1 MIQNEITSIQKKV
14 KVDLMSVHENV
25 NELIKSAEFII
36 IKVDDKDSYKEAVE
50 LKKVIKNTHVAVE
63 KKRKEL
69 KAPIIEA
76 GKSLDAF
83 AKSIYVPLKDAE
95 SILKEKM
102 LPYEQ
107 EQEKIKEQERIEKEK
122 EQKEKDALNEKLMHL
137 NSVLPD
143 INSCKNKS
151 EIQEIEN
158 KLAEINPKDFGER
171 SDEAGFILTNLK
183 TTCMMIKKS
192 LPDDT
197 QEVLMKN
204 GFGEYEEVSIPITEA
219 KEEPVIVHDGMK
231 YNPENPEQTLE
242 FDFKT
247 SKIETLKDL
256 PSFVDDNTIYEN
268 QIIVNKEIGDIKIT
282 YPVDL
287 VMLKNEVDEINK
299 QIITLEAKKNFLLK
313 RYDELNK

>member
-1 MIQNEITSIQKKV
+1 MIQNEITAIQKKV

-25 NELIKSAEFII
+25 NQLIKSAEFII
-36 IKVDDKDSYKEAVE
+36 VKVDDKDSYEEAVA

-107 EQEKIKEQERIEKEK
+107 EQEKIKEQERIAKEK
-122 EQKEKDALNEKLMHL
+122 EQQEKDALNEKLMQL
-137 NSVLPD
+137 NSVLPN
-143 INSCKNKS
+143 INACKNKS

-192 LPDDT
+192 LPEDT
-197 QEVLMKN
+197 QEVLIKDEN
-204 GFGEYEEVSIPITEA
+204 GLFEEVSFPINEDK
-219 KEEPVIVHDGMK
+219 KELTNNTDKP
-231 YNPENPEQTLE
+231 QTSLAFGLE
-242 FDFKT
+242 KNYD
-247 SKIETLKDL
+247 SEEVMIHVE
-256 PSFVDDNTIYEN
+256 
-268 QIIVNKEIGDIKIT
+268 KEKLDINIT
-282 YPVDL
+282 YPVNL
-287 VMLKNEVDEINK
+287 PALKKEIGAINK
-299 QIITLEAKKNFLLK
+299 QINILQEKKTFLEK
-313 RYDELNK
+313 RYNELSK

>member
-25 NELIKSAEFII
+25 NQLIKSAEFII
-36 IKVDDKDSYKEAVE
+36 VKVDDKDSYKEAVE

-107 EQEKIKEQERIEKEK
+107 EQEKIKEQERIAKEK
-122 EQKEKDALNEKLMHL
+122 EQQEKDALNEKLMHL
-137 NSVLPD
+137 NSILPD

-158 KLAEINPKDFGER
+158 KLSEINPKDFGER

-192 LPDDT
+192 LPEDT
-197 QEVLMKN
+197 QEVLIKN
-204 GFGEYEEVSIPITEA
+204 GSGEYKEASFPITEEPQKPQTSLA
-219 KEEPVIVHDGMK
+219 FGLEKNIDSEEVMIHVEKE
-231 YNPENPEQTLE
+231 
-242 FDFKT
+242 
-247 SKIETLKDL
+247 
-256 PSFVDDNTIYEN
+256 
-268 QIIVNKEIGDIKIT
+268 DIKIT
-282 YPVDL
+282 YPVNL
-287 VMLKNEVDEINK
+287 PALKKEIDAINK
-299 QIITLEAKKNFLLK
+299 QINILQEKKTFLEKKYN
-313 RYDELNK
+313 ELSK

>member
-1 MIQNEITSIQKKV
+1 MIQNEITAIQKKV

-25 NELIKSAEFII
+25 NQLIKSAEFII
-36 IKVDDKDSYKEAVE
+36 VKVDDKDSYEEAVA

-107 EQEKIKEQERIEKEK
+107 EQEKIKEQERIAKEK
-122 EQKEKDALNEKLMHL
+122 EQQEKDALNEKLMQL

-143 INSCKNKS
+143 INACKNKS
-151 EIQEIEN
+151 EIQKIEN

-183 TTCMMIKKS
+183 TTGMMIKNS
-192 LPDDT
+192 LP
-197 QEVLMKN
+197 EK
-204 GFGEYEEVSIPITEA
+204 A
-219 KEEPVIVHDGMK
+219 EEPIVIHDGMK
-231 YNPENPEQTLE
+231 YNPENPEATVELTNNIDKPQTSLAFGLE
-242 FDFKT
+242 KNID
-247 SKIETLKDL
+247 SEEVMIQVE
-256 PSFVDDNTIYEN
+256 
-268 QIIVNKEIGDIKIT
+268 KEKLDINIT
-282 YPVDL
+282 YPVNL
-287 VMLKNEVDEINK
+287 PALKKEIGEINK
-299 QIITLEAKKNFLLK
+299 QINILQEKKTFLEK
-313 RYDELNK
+313 RYNELSK

>member
-25 NELIKSAEFII
+25 NQLIKSAEFII
-36 IKVDDKDSYKEAVE
+36 VKVDDTDSYKEAVE

-107 EQEKIKEQERIEKEK
+107 EQEKIKEQERIAKEK

-192 LPDDT
+192 LPEKT
-197 QEVLMKN
+197 
-204 GFGEYEEVSIPITEA
+204 
-219 KEEPVIVHDGMK
+219 EEPVVIHDGMK
-231 YNPENPEQTLE
+231 YNPENPEATVELTTNTDRPQTSLAFGLE
-242 FDFKT
+242 KNIDSEEVMIHVEK
-247 SKIETLKDL
+247 
-256 PSFVDDNTIYEN
+256 EN
-268 QIIVNKEIGDIKIT
+268 LDINIT
-282 YPVDL
+282 YPVNL
-287 VMLKNEVDEINK
+287 PALKKEIDAINK
-299 QIITLEAKKNFLLK
+299 QINILQEKKTFLEK
-313 RYDELNK
+313 RYNDLIK

>member
-1 MIQNEITSIQKKV
+1 MKTAIQTLEENSKASLLSI
-14 KVDLMSVHENV
+14 HENM
-25 NELIKSAEFII
+25 NGLIERATLIIINNNDNPEIKIKSYQ
-36 IKVDDKDSYKEAVE
+36 DAVN
-50 LKKVIKNTHVAVE
+50 LRKVIKNTHVAIE

-69 KAPIIEA
+69 KAPIINA
-76 GKSLDAF
+76 GKKIDEF
-83 AKSIYVPLKDAE
+83 AKSIYIPLKNAE
-95 SILKEKM
+95 AILKEKM
-102 LPYEQ
+102 IPYE
-107 EQEKIKEQERIEKEK
+107 EEQERLKEEEKFAKEK
-122 EQKEKDALNEKLMHL
+122 EQQEKDALTEKLMHL
-137 NSVLPD
+137 NSILPE
-143 INSCKNKS
+143 INSCKNKKDIS
-151 EIQEIEN
+151 DIEN
-158 KLAEINPKDFGER
+158 KLSNINPKDFAER

-197 QEVLMKN
+197 QEVLIKDEN
-204 GFGEYEEVSIPITEA
+204 GVFEEKSFPVSESKGINWAERQ
-219 KEEPVIVHDGMK
+219 K
-231 YNPENPEQTLE
+231 LE

-287 VMLKNEVDEINK
+287 VMLKKEVDEINK

>member
-1 MIQNEITSIQKKV
+1 MSKTENAIQTIEQQSKADLLSIHANM
-14 KVDLMSVHENV
+14 DI
-25 NELIKSAEFII
+25 LIKSAEHITI
-36 IKVDDKDSYKEAVE
+36 AVDDKESYVQAVE
-50 LKKVIKNTHVAVE
+50 LKKTIKQTHVAIE

-107 EQEKIKEQERIEKEK
+107 EQEKIQEQERIAKEK
-122 EQKEKDALNEKLMHL
+122 EQQEKDALNEKLMHL

-192 LPDDT
+192 LP
-197 QEVLMKN
+197 EK
-204 GFGEYEEVSIPITEA
+204 I
-219 KEEPVIVHDGMK
+219 EEPIVIHDGMK
-231 YNPENPEQTLE
+231 YNPENPEATVELTNNTDKPQTSLAFGLE
-242 FDFKT
+242 KNID
-247 SKIETLKDL
+247 SEE
-256 PSFVDDNTIYEN
+256 V
-268 QIIVNKEIGDIKIT
+268 IIHVQKEKLDINIT
-282 YPVDL
+282 YPVNL
-287 VMLKNEVDEINK
+287 PALKKEIGAINK
-299 QIITLEAKKNFLLK
+299 QINILQEKKMFLEK

>member
-25 NELIKSAEFII
+25 NELIKSAEFIV
-36 IKVDDKDSYKEAVE
+36 IKVDDKHSYQEAVE

-107 EQEKIKEQERIEKEK
+107 EQEKIKEQERIAKEK
-122 EQKEKDALNEKLMHL
+122 EQQEKDALNEKLMHL
-137 NSVLPD
+137 NSILPD

-192 LPDDT
+192 LP
-197 QEVLMKN
+197 EK
-204 GFGEYEEVSIPITEA
+204 A
-219 KEEPVIVHDGMK
+219 EEPIVIHDGMK
-231 YNPENPEQTLE
+231 YNPENPEATVELTNNIEKPQTSLAFGLE
-242 FDFKT
+242 KN
-247 SKIETLKDL
+247 IE
-256 PSFVDDNTIYEN
+256 SEEVMIHVE
-268 QIIVNKEIGDIKIT
+268 KEKLDINIT
-282 YPVDL
+282 YPVNL
-287 VMLKNEVDEINK
+287 PALKKEIGAINK
-299 QIITLEAKKNFLLK
+299 QINILQEKKMFLEK

>member
-1 MIQNEITSIQKKV
+1 MIQSEITSIQKKV

-25 NELIKSAEFII
+25 NQLIKSAEFII
-36 IKVDDKDSYKEAVE
+36 VKVDDKDSYKEAVE

-107 EQEKIKEQERIEKEK
+107 EQEKIKEQERIAKEK
-122 EQKEKDALNEKLMHL
+122 EQQEKDALNEKLMHL

-192 LPDDT
+192 LPEDT
-197 QEVLMKN
+197 QEVLIKN
-204 GFGEYEEVSIPITEA
+204 GLGEYKEASFPITEEPQKPQTSLA
-219 KEEPVIVHDGMK
+219 FGLEKNIDSEEVMIHVQKEK
-231 YNPENPEQTLE
+231 L
-242 FDFKT
+242 
-247 SKIETLKDL
+247 
-256 PSFVDDNTIYEN
+256 
-268 QIIVNKEIGDIKIT
+268 DINIT
-282 YPVDL
+282 YPVNL
-287 VMLKNEVDEINK
+287 PALKKEIGAINK
-299 QIITLEAKKNFLLK
+299 QINILQEKKMFLEK

>member
-1 MIQNEITSIQKKV
+1 MIQNEITAIQKKV

-25 NELIKSAEFII
+25 NQLIKSAEFII
-36 IKVDDKDSYKEAVE
+36 VKVDDKDSYEEAVA

-107 EQEKIKEQERIEKEK
+107 EQEKIKEQERIAKEK
-122 EQKEKDALNEKLMHL
+122 EQQEKDALNEKLMQL

-143 INSCKNKS
+143 INACKNKS
-151 EIQEIEN
+151 EIQKIEN

-192 LPDDT
+192 LP
-197 QEVLMKN
+197 EK
-204 GFGEYEEVSIPITEA
+204 A
-219 KEEPVIVHDGMK
+219 EEPIVIHDGMK
-231 YNPENPEQTLE
+231 YNPENPEATVELTNNIDKPQTSLAFGLE
-242 FDFKT
+242 KNID
-247 SKIETLKDL
+247 SEEVMIQVE
-256 PSFVDDNTIYEN
+256 
-268 QIIVNKEIGDIKIT
+268 KEKLDINIT
-282 YPVDL
+282 YPVNL
-287 VMLKNEVDEINK
+287 PALKKEIGEINK
-299 QIITLEAKKNFLLK
+299 QINILQEKKTFLEK
-313 RYDELNK
+313 RYNELSK